1 MSEKANKMSIIQTF
15 QMKLSKFAAAMGRNL
30 YITAI
35 RDAMLAYVP
44 FTFIASVFLI
54 LACLPSETINNLI
67 SGVLHVEAAVWQG
80 KLIIVNNATL
90 AIGGLIVILTMANSM
105 AEKLHINR
113 IQNIITCMASY
124 LVLIPLISTEAGDA
138 LLLTSVSAQSMFCAM
153 LVGIFGSKLYQ
164 LIDKK
169 GFKIKMPASV
179 PPAVSAPFE
188 SLIPSFI
195 IVTVFWIVRLI
206 FDAFSTDAVSFINS
220 TIGRPLTL
228 VGGSLLGMIFVVTFQ
243 QLLWFFGLHGSSI
256 VAGVMTPILQVL
268 EDQNKG
274 LSMAGE
280 SAQNIVSMSFFTHFA
295 FIATVGAVVAA
306 LIVARSRQYREV
318 AKIAVGPF
326 IFNVG
331 EPALFG
337 FPIMLN
343 FSLVIP
349 FLLTPAV
356 STLVAYAGFASG
368 LVPVCTGLVQL
379 PWTTPLFVSGFLLTG
394 SIRGAIL
401 QLLCLIASTLVWI
414 PFIKNA
420 DRINLQ
426 QEAENEKVAEEEA

>member
-1 MSEKANKMSIIQTF
+1 
-15 QMKLSKFAAAMGRNL
+15 
-30 YITAI
+30 
-35 RDAMLAYVP
+35 
-44 FTFIASVFLI
+44 
-54 LACLPSETINNLI
+54 
-67 SGVLHVEAAVWQG
+67 
-80 KLIIVNNATL
+80 
-90 AIGGLIVILTMANSM
+90 
-105 AEKLHINR
+105 
-113 IQNIITCMASY
+113 
-124 LVLIPLISTEAGDA
+124 
-138 LLLTSVSAQSMFCAM
+138 
-153 LVGIFGSKLYQ
+153 
-164 LIDKK
+164 
-169 GFKIKMPASV
+169 
-179 PPAVSAPFE
+179 
-188 SLIPSFI
+188 
-195 IVTVFWIVRLI
+195 
-206 FDAFSTDAVSFINS
+206 
-220 TIGRPLTL
+220 
-228 VGGSLLGMIFVVTFQ
+228 
-243 QLLWFFGLHGSSI
+243 
-256 VAGVMTPILQVL
+256 
-268 EDQNKG
+268 
-274 LSMAGE
+274 MAGE
-280 SAQNIVSMSFFTHFA
+280 SAQNIIGMSFFTHFA

-306 LIVARSRQYREV
+306 LIVARSRQYREI

-343 FSLVIP
+343 FSLIIP

-426 QEAENEKVAEEEA
+426 QEAGNEAVAEEEA